1 MVSYLLTALLAFT
14 PMVDVQTNVETVA
27 GTGLPGYVDGEYA
40 RFNMP
45 HGVFVTEDG
54 SIIVFDTFNN
64 LVRFISHGETGT
76 LAGSVPGFDQFGF
89 PLGHHLDG
97 MVYEAHFNRPMGGVI
112 DGLGRLFIADSLN
125 HSIRLIDGEHVYTF
139 AGGSQAGFYDGVGIE
154 ALFYHPSDVAFGPCG
169 SLFVADSLNHV
180 VRKIDVYGEVSTIA
194 GIPGR
199 YGYASGIAGESL
211 FNSPM
216 GIAVNDDGL
225 IFVTDTGNHKV
236 RKIEDGYV
244 TTIAG
249 QLIFPAD
256 IEWENPGGDF
266 DEEPIGGFLDGY
278 EPLFNLPTGI
288 AVFGGDIIIADTA
301 NHAIRRI
308 LPSGF
313 TETIAGGHEVGTID
327 GNAGEAS
334 FHFPRG
340 VFVAFDMI
348 FVADTGNNMIR
359 VILEMEVQNEND

>member
-1 MVSYLLTALLAFT
+1 MVFT
-14 PMVDVQTNVETVA
+14 PLADVHTNVVTVA
-27 GTGLPGYVDGEYA
+27 GTGLPGHVDGEYA

-54 SIIVFDTFNN
+54 SIFVLDTFNN

-76 LAGSVPGFDQFGF
+76 LAGNVPGLDQFGF
-89 PLGHHLDG
+89 PIGHHSDG
-97 MVYEAHFNRPMGGVI
+97 KTYEANFNRLMGGAV

-125 HSIRLIDGEHVYTF
+125 HSIRLIDGEYVYTF
-139 AGGSQAGFYDGVGIE
+139 AGNGQAGFNDGVGIE

-180 VRKIDVYGEVSTIA
+180 IRKIDVYGEVSTIA
-194 GIPGR
+194 GIPGS
-199 YGYASGIAGESL
+199 YGYASGNACESL

-216 GIAVNDDGL
+216 GIAVNTDGV
-225 IFVTDTGNHKV
+225 IFVTDTGNHLV
-236 RKIEDGYV
+236 RMIIDGYV

-249 QLIFPAD
+249 QIISPSY
-256 IEWENPGGDF
+256 IEWENPGGEF

-278 EPLFNLPTGI
+278 ESLFSLPTGI
-288 AVFGGDIIIADTA
+288 AIFGDSIIIADTA
-301 NHAIRRI
+301 NHAIRRV

-313 TETIAGGHEVGTID
+313 TETVAGGHGVGAAD
-327 GNAGEAS
+327 GNFDEAN

-359 VILEMEVQNEND
+359 VIMEMEVQDEND